1 MAVIRNRPPIKYL
14 AVVEAEGQQPKALE
28 FFTTPSSEQSV
39 LSDVQ
44 SLLREG
50 ITIKNLSIAE
60 TDLEF

>member
-14 AVVEAEGQQPKALE
+14 AVVEAAGHQARAIE
-28 FFTTPSSEQSV
+28 FLTTPNSEENV

-50 ITIKNLSIAE
+50 ITIKNICVAE